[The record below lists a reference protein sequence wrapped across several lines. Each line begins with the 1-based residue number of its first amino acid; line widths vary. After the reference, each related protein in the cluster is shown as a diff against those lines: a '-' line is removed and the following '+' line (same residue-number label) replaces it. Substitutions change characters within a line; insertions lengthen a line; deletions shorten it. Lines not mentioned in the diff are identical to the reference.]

1 MTVGLISQSVLF
13 VNMGE
18 IVGRLRNVSEHEGY
32 VVEYLGDAPFDDTVS
47 RTLDK
52 NFVKISHELG
62 EDKVY
67 VKHTG
72 DEEELKELLKK
83 FNIDTKYPVLLILDT
98 HPHVILEKYENKEDT
113 INMKKEYKGIAFQFE
128 QVENDTEVTYV
139 LRTISDSL
147 QNEHFMRELN
157 WERSKVYLQN
167 KLESILNFGGVAITI
182 VTAV

>member
-1 MTVGLISQSVLF
+1 MTVGLISQDMLF
-13 VNMGE
+13 VNMGV

-32 VVEYLGDAPFDDTVS
+32 VVEYLGDTPFDDTVS
-47 RTLDK
+47 RTLDE
-52 NFVKISHELG
+52 NFVNISHELG
-62 EDKVY
+62 GEKVY

-72 DEEELKELLKK
+72 DDEELKELLKK

-98 HPHVILEKYENKEDT
+98 HPHVILEKYENKE
-113 INMKKEYKGIAFQFE
+113 YKGIAFQFE
-128 QVENDTEVTYV
+128 QVENDTEVTDV

-147 QNEHFMRELN
+147 QNEYFMRELN
-157 WERSKVYLQN
+157 WERRKVYLQN